1 MEAHSE
7 EELQEWRSRARAAR
21 KKASGAEDQGLLSY
35 QDRLLEEYRTS
46 SNPEH
51 IVSTNL
57 KLYLLF
63 FSQRRGEILKTVLI
77 YCHYCC
83 DLFIV

>member
-1 MEAHSE
+1 MMWFLCRPYNCEHGDKCLDAHSE

-21 KKASGAEDQGLLSY
+21 KKASAAEEQGLLSY

-51 IVSTNL
+51 IVSTNCP
-57 KLYLLF
+57 
-63 FSQRRGEILKTVLI
+63 SANTVASK
-77 YCHYCC
+77 
-83 DLFIV
+83 

>member
-21 KKASGAEDQGLLSY
+21 KKAGVAEDQGLLSY

-46 SNPEH
+46 TSPEH
-51 IVSTNL
+51 IVSTN
-57 KLYLLF
+57 
-63 FSQRRGEILKTVLI
+63 
-77 YCHYCC
+77 
-83 DLFIV
+83 